1 MRALVLG
8 GAGGM
13 GQGVARDL
21 IKQQQVTDVVLG
33 DLYPDPERLAPKL
46 RDSEKVNL
54 IKMDVNDHD
63 GMVNT
68 FKEIDVVIN
77 CAGPF
82 YKTAV
87 PVAKAAVEAKVNYI
101 DICDDYEG
109 TEILFNSEIDKMARE
124 AGITVLTGMGSDPGT
139 NNVLVKWYADRLD
152 SVDEIYLYW
161 VVSIAELAGAA
172 WDHSLHMTLGKIPQY
187 LNGEL
192 VHVEGGTEVVA
203 EEFLEPLGTC
213 HVRYVGH
220 PQPLTIPK
228 YIKGVKN
235 VIIKG
240 ALIPQWVDELIKE
253 QKDTGFWQIIK
264 TISNG
269 ELVHVE
275 GGTEVVAEEFLE
287 PLGTCHVRY
296 VGHPQPLTIP
306 KYIKGVKNVVIKGAL
321 IPQWVDELIKQQ
333 KDTGFLGK
341 EPIDIKG
348 TRVTPYDLALKLWE
362 TIPEGRDNGP
372 QASGLKVIVKGERD
386 GKKVTYTADMVGR
399 MAPGTGLP
407 ASIAALMMDAGDVT
421 EKGVVAPEGCIDPDK
436 FLAAFLKRGARIHQT
451 EKISSMLEV

>member
-1 MRALVLG
+1 MRALILG

-21 IKQQQVTDVVLG
+21 IKQDRVKRVVLA
-33 DLYPDPERLAPKL
+33 DLYPDPDRLSAKL
-46 RDSEKVNL
+46 RDSDKTDLV
-54 IKMDVNDHD
+54 KMDVNDHA
-63 GMVNT
+63 GMVAA
-68 FKEIDVVIN
+68 FKDLDVCIN

-87 PVAKAAVEAKVNYI
+87 PVAKAAVEARVNYI

-109 TEILFNSEIDKMARE
+109 TEILFNSEIDAMAKD

-152 SVDEIYLYW
+152 RVDDIYLYW

-192 VHVEGGTEVVA
+192 VHVEGGAEVVA
-203 EEFLEPLGTC
+203 EQFLEPLGTC

-228 YIKGVKN
+228 YIPGVKN

-240 ALIPQWVDELIKE
+240 ALIPLWVDELIKE
-253 QKDTGFWQIIK
+253 QKDSGFL
-264 TISNG
+264 S
-269 ELVHVE
+269 
-275 GGTEVVAEEFLE
+275 TEPVDV
-287 PLGTCHVRY
+287 
-296 VGHPQPLTIP
+296 
-306 KYIKGVKNVVIKGAL
+306 KGVS
-321 IPQWVDELIKQQ
+321 
-333 KDTGFLGK
+333 
-341 EPIDIKG
+341 
-348 TRVTPYDLALKLWE
+348 VTPYDLALKLWE

-372 QASGLKVIVKGERD
+372 QASGLKVIVTGERD
-386 GKKVTYTADMVGR
+386 GKAITYTADMVGR

-407 ASIAALMMDAGDVT
+407 AAIASLMMADGHVT
-421 EKGVVAPEGCIDPDK
+421 EKGVVAPEGCIDPAV
-436 FLAAFLKRGARIHQT
+436 FLGEFLKRGAKIHQT
-451 EKISSMLEV
+451 EHIASMFSV

>member
-1 MRALVLG
+1 MRAIVIG

-21 IKQQQVTDVVLG
+21 IKQKQVTDVILA
-33 DLYPDPERLAPKL
+33 DLYPDPERLSAKL
-46 RDSEKVNL
+46 RDSEKITL
-54 IKMDVNDHD
+54 LKMDVNDHVL
-63 GMVNT
+63 MVNT

-87 PVAKAAVEAKVNYI
+87 PVAKAAVDAKKNYI

-109 TEILFNSEIDKMARE
+109 TEILFNSDIDKLAKK
-124 AGITVLTGMGSDPGT
+124 AGITILTGMGSDPGT

-152 SVDEIYLYW
+152 NVDEIYLYW

-187 LNGEL
+187 VDGEL
-192 VHVEGGTEVVA
+192 VYVEGGTEEVP
-203 EEFLEPLGTC
+203 EKFLEPLGIC

-220 PQPLTIPK
+220 PQPLTLPR
-228 YIKGVKN
+228 YIKGVKK

-240 ALIPQWVDELIKE
+240 ALIPLWVDELIKE
-253 QKDTGFWQIIK
+253 QKDTGLLA
-264 TISNG
+264 TN
-269 ELVHVE
+269 
-275 GGTEVVAEEFLE
+275 
-287 PLGTCHVRY
+287 
-296 VGHPQPLTIP
+296 
-306 KYIKGVKNVVIKGAL
+306 
-321 IPQWVDELIKQQ
+321 
-333 KDTGFLGK
+333 
-341 EPIDIKG
+341 PINIKG
-348 TRVTPYDLALKLWE
+348 TEIIPYDLALKLWE
-362 TIPEGRDNGP
+362 TIPQGRDNGP
-372 QASGLKVIVKGERD
+372 QSSGLKVIVKGERD

-421 EKGVVAPEGCIDPDK
+421 EKGVVAPEGCIDPGK
-436 FLAAFLKRGARIHQT
+436 FLGAFIKRGARIHQT
-451 EKISSMLEV
+451 EKISSMFEV

>member
-21 IKQQQVTDVVLG
+21 IKQEQVTNLVLG
-33 DLYPDPERLAPKL
+33 DLYPDPARLAPKL
-46 RDSEKVNL
+46 RDHEKVKL
-54 IKMDVNDHD
+54 IKMDVNDHG

-87 PVAKAAVEAKVNYI
+87 PVAKAAVQAKVNYI

-109 TEILFNSEIDKMARE
+109 TEILFNSDIDKMAKQ

-192 VHVEGGTEVVA
+192 VHVEGGTEEAA

-240 ALIPQWVDELIKE
+240 ALIPL
-253 QKDTGFWQIIK
+253 
-264 TISNG
+264 
-269 ELVHVE
+269 
-275 GGTEVVAEEFLE
+275 
-287 PLGTCHVRY
+287 
-296 VGHPQPLTIP
+296 
-306 KYIKGVKNVVIKGAL
+306 
-321 IPQWVDELIKQQ
+321 WVDELIKQQ
-333 KDTGFLGK
+333 KDTGFLGL
-341 EPIDIKG
+341 EPFDIKG

-362 TIPEGRDNGP
+362 TIPEGRDKGP

-436 FLAAFLKRGARIHQT
+436 FLAAFIKRGARIHQT

>member
-1 MRALVLG
+1 MRAVILG

-21 IKQQQVTDVVLG
+21 IKQQQVTSVVLA

-46 RDSEKVNL
+46 RDSEKTNL
-54 IKMDVNDHD
+54 IKMDVNDHSD
-63 GMVNT
+63 MVSA
-68 FKEIDVVIN
+68 FKEVDVVIN

-109 TEILFNSEIDKMARE
+109 TEILFNSDIDKTARE

-192 VHVEGGTEVVA
+192 VYVEGGTE
-203 EEFLEPLGTC
+203 P
-213 HVRYVGH
+213 
-220 PQPLTIPK
+220 
-228 YIKGVKN
+228 
-235 VIIKG
+235 
-240 ALIPQWVDELIKE
+240 
-253 QKDTGFWQIIK
+253 
-264 TISNG
+264 
-269 ELVHVE
+269 
-275 GGTEVVAEEFLE
+275 VAEEFLE

-321 IPQWVDELIKQQ
+321 IPLWVDELIKEQ
-333 KDTGFLGK
+333 KDTGFLGRDA
-341 EPIDIKG
+341 IDIKG
-348 TRVTPYDLALKLWE
+348 AKVTPYDLALKLWE
-362 TIPEGRDNGP
+362 TIPKERDNGP
-372 QASGLKVIVKGERD
+372 QASGLKVIVKGKRA
-386 GKKVTYTADMVGR
+386 GKTITYTADMVGR

-421 EKGVVAPEGCIDPDK
+421 EKGVVAPEGCIDPTK

-451 EKISSMLEV
+451 EKISSMFEV

>member
-13 GQGVARDL
+13 GQGVGRDL
-21 IKQQQVTDVVLG
+21 IKQEKVSHVVLA
-33 DLYPDPERLAPKL
+33 DLYPDPQRLAPKL
-46 RDSEKVNL
+46 RDSEKTHLV
-54 IKMDVNDHD
+54 KMDVNDHAA
-63 GMVNT
+63 MVKAFN
-68 FKEIDVVIN
+68 EIDVVIN

-109 TEILFNSEIDKMARE
+109 TEILFNSEIDAMARA

-139 NNVLVKWYADRLD
+139 NNVLVKWYADHLD
-152 SVDEIYLYW
+152 TVDDIYLYW

-187 LNGEL
+187 LAGKL
-192 VHVEGGTEVVA
+192 VHVEGGTE
-203 EEFLEPLGTC
+203 ETPESFLEPLGIC

-228 YIKGVKN
+228 YIAGVKN

-240 ALIPQWVDELIKE
+240 ALIPLWVDQLIKE
-253 QKDTGFWQIIK
+253 QKDTGFLR
-264 TISNG
+264 TD
-269 ELVHVE
+269 
-275 GGTEVVAEEFLE
+275 
-287 PLGTCHVRY
+287 
-296 VGHPQPLTIP
+296 
-306 KYIKGVKNVVIKGAL
+306 L
-321 IPQWVDELIKQQ
+321 IDV
-333 KDTGFLGK
+333 
-341 EPIDIKG
+341 KG
-348 TRVTPYDLALKLWE
+348 TKITPYDLALKLWE
-362 TIPEGRDNGP
+362 TIPEGRDRGP
-372 QASGLKVIVKGERD
+372 QASGLKVIVKGERA

-421 EKGVVAPEGCIDPDK
+421 EKGVVAPEGCINPAK
-436 FLAAFLKRGARIHQT
+436 FLEAFLKRGARIHQT
-451 EKISSMLEV
+451 EIVSSMLEI

>member
-1 MRALVLG
+1 MRALILG

-21 IKQQQVTDVVLG
+21 IKQPQVAEVVLA
-33 DLYPDPERLAPKL
+33 DLYPDPERLSPKL
-46 RDSEKVNL
+46 RESEKATL
-54 IKMDVNDHD
+54 IKLDVNDHRT
-63 GMVNT
+63 MVDQ

-87 PVAKAAVEAKVNYI
+87 PVAKAAVEAGKNYI

-109 TEILFNSEIDKMARE
+109 TEILFNSDIDQMAKE

-139 NNVLVKWYADRLD
+139 NNVLVKWFTDRLD
-152 SVDEIYLYW
+152 SVEEIYLYW

-187 LNGEL
+187 IDGEL
-192 VHVEGGTEVVA
+192 VYVEGGTEVVA

-220 PQPLTIPK
+220 PQPLTLPR

-240 ALIPQWVDELIKE
+240 ALIPLWVDELINE
-253 QKDTGFWQIIK
+253 QK
-264 TISNG
+264 N
-269 ELVHVE
+269 
-275 GGTEVVAEEFLE
+275 
-287 PLGTCHVRY
+287 
-296 VGHPQPLTIP
+296 
-306 KYIKGVKNVVIKGAL
+306 
-321 IPQWVDELIKQQ
+321 
-333 KDTGFLGK
+333 TGFLGK
-341 EPIDIKG
+341 EPIKFNE
-348 TRVTPYDLALKLWE
+348 TEFTPYDLALKLWE

-386 GKKVTYTADMVGR
+386 GSQVTYTADMVGR

-421 EKGVVAPEGCIDPDK
+421 EKGVVAPEGCIDPAK
-436 FLAAFLKRGARIHQT
+436 FLAAFIKRGARIHQT
-451 EKISSMLEV
+451 EKITSLLKV

>member
-1 MRALVLG
+1 MRAFVLG

-21 IKQQQVTDVVLG
+21 IKQQQVTRVVLG
-33 DLYPDPERLAPKL
+33 DLYPDPTRLAPKL
-46 RDSEKVNL
+46 RESEKTNL
-54 IKMDVNDHD
+54 IKMDVNDHN
-63 GMVNT
+63 GMVKA
-68 FKEIDVVIN
+68 FREVDVVIN

-87 PVAKAAVEAKVNYI
+87 PTAKAAVEARVNYI

-109 TEILFNSEIDKMARE
+109 TEILFNSEIDRIAKD

-152 SVDEIYLYW
+152 RVDDIYLYW
-161 VVSIAELAGAA
+161 VVSIAELKGAA

-187 LNGEL
+187 INGEL

-240 ALIPQWVDELIKE
+240 ALIPL
-253 QKDTGFWQIIK
+253 
-264 TISNG
+264 
-269 ELVHVE
+269 
-275 GGTEVVAEEFLE
+275 
-287 PLGTCHVRY
+287 
-296 VGHPQPLTIP
+296 
-306 KYIKGVKNVVIKGAL
+306 
-321 IPQWVDELIKQQ
+321 WVDELIKQQ
-333 KDTGFLGK
+333 KDTGFLGT
-341 EPIDIKG
+341 EPIEIKG
-348 TRVTPYDLALKLWE
+348 NKVTPYDLALKLWE

-372 QASGLKVIVKGERD
+372 QSSGLKVIVKGEKD
-386 GKKVTYTADMVGR
+386 GNKIVYTADMVGR

-407 ASIAALMMDAGDVT
+407 ASIAALMMHSGDVT
-421 EKGVVAPEGCIDPDK
+421 AKGVVAPEGCIDPAV
-436 FLAAFLKRGARIHQT
+436 FLAEFLKRGARIHQT
-451 EKISSMLEV
+451 ETISSLLQV

>member
-1 MRALVLG
+1 MRAIVLG

-13 GQGVARDL
+13 GQGVGRDL
-21 IKQQQVTDVVLG
+21 IKQHQVTKVILA

-46 RDSEKVNL
+46 RDNEKTTL
-54 IKMDVNDHD
+54 IKMDVNDQAA
-63 GMVNT
+63 MMNT

-87 PVAKAAVEAKVNYI
+87 PVAKAAVEAKKNYI

-109 TEILFNSEIDKMARE
+109 TEILFNSDIDRMAKE

-187 LNGEL
+187 IDGEI
-192 VHVEGGTEVVA
+192 VYVEGGTEAVA
-203 EEFLEPLGTC
+203 EQFLEPLGTC
-213 HVRYVGH
+213 YVRYVGH
-220 PQPLTIPK
+220 PQPLTLPR

-240 ALIPQWVDELIKE
+240 ALIPLWVDELIQE
-253 QKDTGFWQIIK
+253 QKNTG
-264 TISNG
+264 
-269 ELVHVE
+269 LL
-275 GGTEVVAEEFLE
+275 GTE
-287 PLGTCHVRY
+287 PL
-296 VGHPQPLTIP
+296 
-306 KYIKGVKNVVIKGAL
+306 
-321 IPQWVDELIKQQ
+321 
-333 KDTGFLGK
+333 
-341 EPIDIKG
+341 DIKG
-348 TRVTPYDLALKLWE
+348 TKVTPYDLALKLWE
-362 TIPEGRDNGP
+362 TIPKGRDNGP
-372 QASGLKVIVKGERD
+372 QSSGLKVIVKGKRD
-386 GKKVTYTADMVGR
+386 GKEVTYTADMVGR

-421 EKGVVAPEGCIDPDK
+421 QKGVVAPEGCIDPGK
-436 FLAAFLKRGARIHQT
+436 FLGTFLKRGARIHQT
-451 EKISSMLEV
+451 EHISSMFEV